1 MLAVYIQYQYI
12 YITKCQLSLLIGI
25 GYILPTFG
33 DHTSFGG
40 FLCALRAQGWGI
52 FLVRN
57 VHFFLICIHTCIRYK
72 LPTFGEYMLV
82 GGFVC
87 AGLGNMSGQECT
99 FSYMY
104 TCIGYKLPT
113 SSPRTSAP
121 VDKCPCGQVPPGQVP
136 LRTTSPRTSSP
147 GRQAS
152 KKDNF
157 PPDKFHFGQVPPRGK
172 LSGGNLSGGNLSA
185 SRSRFRVDNK

>member
-1 MLAVYIQYQYI
+1 MLACQGNLSRGNLSVGELVRGALVRGELVGSLYPIQVYIQENVHSWPDIFPNPAPEGRTETLQLTYIPEMLAVYIQYQYI

-33 DHTSFGG
+33 EYTSFGG

-57 VHFFLICIHTCIRYK
+57 VHFLICIHTCIRYK

-87 AGLGNMSGQECT
+87 AGLGIPNGEYVWSG
-99 FSYMY
+99 MY
-104 TCIGYKLPT
+104 IFLYVYLYWI
-113 SSPRTSAP
+113 
-121 VDKCPCGQVPPGQVP
+121 
-136 LRTTSPRTSSP
+136 
-147 GRQAS
+147 
-152 KKDNF
+152 
-157 PPDKFHFGQVPPRGK
+157 
-172 LSGGNLSGGNLSA
+172 
-185 SRSRFRVDNK
+185 